1 MRTASIAAGDIVE
14 IDKKGRRIFGRVT
27 EIGDDGVIVF
37 APLCRGVSHRHARA
51 REVVGHWRRA
61 GSPRPPGAA
70 AAAAGREAAGLDQLE
85 LD

>member
-27 EIGDDGVIVF
+27 EIGEDGVLIF
-37 APLCRGVSHRHARA
+37 TPLCRGVSHRRAGA

-61 GSPRPPGAA
+61 GRRRVADAGGLTESDR
-70 AAAAGREAAGLDQLE
+70 AAGPDQLE
-85 LD
+85 LG

>member
-1 MRTASIAAGDIVE
+1 VRTASIAAGDIVE

-27 EIGDDGVIVF
+27 EIGDDGVILF

-61 GSPRPPGAA
+61 GSRRSADVAGS
-70 AAAAGREAAGLDQLE
+70 AAGPEAAGLDQHGLG
-85 LD
+85 